1 VADAEDDRVIDD
13 VDPVASD
20 DDDLP
25 IDFRRVTLRRG
36 GRVLVGPVD
45 WQVELD
51 ERWVVIGPNGAGK
64 TSLLRIAAA
73 MEYPTT
79 GTATVLGE
87 RLGKVDMAELRQR
100 VGLSSSALA
109 QRIPDDEVVR
119 DVVVSAGYAV
129 LGRWRERYDDVDYLR
144 ALDTLESIG
153 AEHLADRTYGTLSEG
168 ERKRVLIARSLMTDP
183 ELLLLDE
190 PAAGLDL
197 GGREEL
203 VARLADLAADPDS
216 PALVL
221 VTHHVEEIPPGFSHC
236 LILAEGEAL
245 AAGLLADTLTAEN
258 LSAAFGQSIAV
269 DAIDGRYF
277 ARRVRSRAA
286 HRRRA

>member
-1 VADAEDDRVIDD
+1 MTDDADS
-13 VDPVASD
+13 VASAD
-20 DDDLP
+20 EDLL

-36 GRVLVGPVD
+36 GRVLVGPVT

-109 QRIPDDEVVR
+109 QRIPDDELVR

-236 LILAEGEAL
+236 LILAEGEVL
-245 AAGLLADTLTAEN
+245 AAGLLADTLNAEN

>member
-1 VADAEDDRVIDD
+1 VAEAADNRVIDD
-13 VDPVASD
+13 PDSVTWVDN
-20 DDDLP
+20 DLL
-25 IDFRRVTLRRG
+25 IDFHRVTLRRG
-36 GRVLVGPVD
+36 GRVLVGPVT

-51 ERWVVIGPNGAGK
+51 ERWVLIGPNGAGK

-87 RLGKVDMAELRQR
+87 RLGNVDMTELRQR

-109 QRIPDDEVVR
+109 QRIPDDELVR

-129 LGRWRERYDDVDYLR
+129 LGRWRERYDDVDYVR

-236 LILAEGEAL
+236 LILAEGEVL

>member
-1 VADAEDDRVIDD
+1 MIDD
-13 VDPVASD
+13 ADSAASA
-20 DDDLP
+20 DDDLL
-25 IDFRRVTLRRG
+25 IDFHRVTLSRG

-109 QRIPDDEVVR
+109 QRIPDDELVR

-236 LILAEGEAL
+236 LILAEGEVL

-258 LSAAFGQSIAV
+258 LSAAFGQAIAV

>member
-1 VADAEDDRVIDD
+1 MTGVMRHDDQVPESDEMID
-13 VDPVASD
+13 P
-20 DDDLP
+20 DLL
-25 IDFRRVTLRRG
+25 IDFREVALRRD
-36 GRVLVGPVD
+36 GRLLVGPVT

-64 TSLLRIAAA
+64 TSLLRMAAA
-73 MEYPTT
+73 MEYPSS
-79 GTATVLGE
+79 GTAIVLGE
-87 RLGKVDMAELRQR
+87 RLGRVDMSELRQR

-109 QRIPDDEVVR
+109 QRVPDGELVR

-129 LGRWRERYDDVDYLR
+129 LGRWREDYEEVDYLR
-144 ALDTLESIG
+144 AVDTLESVG

-168 ERKRVLIARSLMTDP
+168 ERKRVLIARALMTDP

-203 VARLADLAADPDS
+203 VARLADLAADPDA

-236 LILAEGEAL
+236 LILSEGAVL
-245 AAGLLADTLTAEN
+245 AAGLLDDVLTAEN

-269 DAIDGRYF
+269 DTLDGRYF

>member
-1 VADAEDDRVIDD
+1 VTDDADSA
-13 VDPVASD
+13 ASV
-20 DDDLP
+20 DDDLM

-36 GRVLVGPVD
+36 GRVLVGPVT

-73 MEYPTT
+73 MEFPTT

-87 RLGKVDMAELRQR
+87 RLGKADMAELRQR

-109 QRIPDDEVVR
+109 QRIPDDELVR

-236 LILAEGEAL
+236 LILAEGEVL

>member
-1 VADAEDDRVIDD
+1 MRHDERVSEAPREVDD
-13 VDPVASD
+13 VDE
-20 DDDLP
+20 DLL
-25 IDFRRVTLRRG
+25 IDFRDVTLRRG
-36 GRVLVGPVD
+36 GRVLVGPVS

-64 TSLLRIAAA
+64 TSLLRMAAA
-73 MEYPTT
+73 MEYPSS

-87 RLGKVDMAELRQR
+87 RLGRADMAELRQR

-119 DVVVSAGYAV
+119 DLVVSAGYAV
-129 LGRWRERYDDVDYLR
+129 LGRWRERYDDVDYER
-144 ALDTLESIG
+144 ALDTLESVG
-153 AEHLADRTYGTLSEG
+153 GEHLAERAYGTLSEG

-221 VTHHVEEIPPGFSHC
+221 VTHHVEEIPAGFSHC
-236 LILAEGEAL
+236 LIMAEGRVV
-245 AAGLLADTLTAEN
+245 AAGLLQDVLTADT

-269 DAIDGRYF
+269 DSIDGRYF
-277 ARRVRSRAA
+277 ARRVRNRAA
-286 HRRRA
+286 HRRRL